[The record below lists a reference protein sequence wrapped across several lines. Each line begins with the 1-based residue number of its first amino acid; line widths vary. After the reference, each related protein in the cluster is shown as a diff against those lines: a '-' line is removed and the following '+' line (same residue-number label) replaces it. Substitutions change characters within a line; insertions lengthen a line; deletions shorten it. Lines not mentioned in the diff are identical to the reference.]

1 MRPELWR
8 RMDPAPALA
17 PASSESESPVSSQ
30 CPVFR
35 PPPPP
40 EHITSC
46 VMSPAPDIHLS
57 LSGNQSNILGSF

>member
-30 CPVFR
+30 CPVSR
-35 PPPPP
+35 PPPTP

-46 VMSPAPDIHLS
+46 VMAPVPDIHL
-57 LSGNQSNILGSF
+57 